1 MSDGNPAAPA
11 GVLVTRAVDGEAVMF
26 VARRVLLV
34 PVLLLAACTSPD
46 AATPDA
52 PGPVPATTVTAG
64 PAAPAACAERLE
76 TGRLPDWADAGFTG
90 DTRMRH
96 VFGARGDIVAILFA
110 YPLVHDR
117 GDGANNKILW
127 VARPEEGRSEPAP
140 RTPLVITAT
149 RDGTAAPVVREVT
162 GGPGPSIVDL
172 PAAGCWRLRLDWSG
186 RTDTMDLIY
195 RPAPG

>member
-11 GVLVTRAVDGEAVMF
+11 GVLLTRAVDGEAAMF

-34 PVLLLAACTSPD
+34 PVLLLAGCSGPATVPAGAPVTSAP
-46 AATPDA
+46 AATE
-52 PGPVPATTVTAG
+52 
-64 PAAPAACAERLE
+64 PAAPAACAERVE

-110 YPLVHDR
+110 YPLVHAR

-127 VARPEEGRSEPAP
+127 VARPEEGRPEPAP

-149 RDGTAAPVVREVT
+149 RDGTGAPVVREVT

-186 RTDTMDLIY
+186 RTDTMDLVY
-195 RPAPG
+195 RPGPG

>member
-1 MSDGNPAAPA
+1 MSVP
-11 GVLVTRAVDGEAVMF
+11 
-26 VARRVLLV
+26 RRVLLA
-34 PVLLLAACTSPD
+34 PVLLLAGCT
-46 AATPDA
+46 
-52 PGPVPATTVTAG
+52 GPVTVPATGPATTETTVPAAG
-64 PAAPAACAERLE
+64 PSVPPACAERVE

-90 DTRMRH
+90 DTRVRH
-96 VFGARGDIVAILFA
+96 VFGAGGEIVAILFA

-127 VARPEEGRSEPAP
+127 VARPEPGRSEPAP

-149 RDGTAAPVVREVT
+149 RDGTGAPVVREVA

-186 RTDTMDLIY
+186 RTDTMDLVY
-195 RPAPG
+195 RPASG

>member
-1 MSDGNPAAPA
+1 MSGP
-11 GVLVTRAVDGEAVMF
+11 
-26 VARRVLLV
+26 RRVLLV
-34 PVLLLAACTSPD
+34 PVLLLAGCTSP
-46 AATPDA
+46 ARPA
-52 PGPVPATTVTAG
+52 PATT
-64 PAAPAACAERLE
+64 PAAGSATGCVFRVE

-90 DTRMRH
+90 DTRVRH
-96 VFGARGDIVAILFA
+96 VFGTGGEIVAILFA

-127 VARPEEGRSEPAP
+127 VARPEPGRSEPAP

-149 RDGTAAPVVREVT
+149 RDGTGAPVVREVD

-186 RTDTMDLIY
+186 RTDTMDLVY
-195 RPAPG
+195 RPASG

>member
-11 GVLVTRAVDGEAVMF
+11 GVLLTSAVDGEAAMF

-34 PVLLLAACTSPD
+34 PVLLLAGCSGPATVPAGAPATPEP
-46 AATPDA
+46 AATE
-52 PGPVPATTVTAG
+52 

-90 DTRMRH
+90 DTRVRH

-127 VARPEEGRSEPAP
+127 VARPEAGRSEPAP

-149 RDGTAAPVVREVT
+149 RDGTGAPVVREVD

-186 RTDTMDLIY
+186 RTDTMDLVY
-195 RPAPG
+195 RPGPG

>member
-1 MSDGNPAAPA
+1 MS
-11 GVLVTRAVDGEAVMF
+11 VR
-26 VARRVLLV
+26 RRVLLV
-34 PVLLLAACTSPD
+34 PVLLLAGCSGP
-46 AATPDA
+46 AAVPAGA
-52 PGPVPATTVTAG
+52 PATVPATTAAAE
-64 PAAPAACAERLE
+64 PAVPAACAERLE

-96 VFGARGDIVAILFA
+96 VFGTRGDIVAILFA
-110 YPLVHDR
+110 YPLVHAR

-127 VARPEEGRSEPAP
+127 VARPEPGRSEPAQ

-149 RDGTAAPVVREVT
+149 RDGTDSPVVRRVD

-186 RTDTMDLIY
+186 RTDTMDLVY
-195 RPAPG
+195 RPASG